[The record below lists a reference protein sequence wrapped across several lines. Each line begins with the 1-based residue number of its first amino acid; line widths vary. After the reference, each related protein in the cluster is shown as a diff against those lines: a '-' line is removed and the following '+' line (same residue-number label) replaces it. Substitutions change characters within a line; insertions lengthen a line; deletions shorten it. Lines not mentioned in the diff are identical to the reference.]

1 MCCHLSIVSAIALCV
16 KGALPVAP
24 RSDQRHI
31 WFWVTK
37 WCTTRIR
44 TPASRKKPFRAPPL
58 NVKERARKTLC
69 NAVAVNAFGERALVW
84 GERGCL
90 RYARVGRVYLQMHHF
105 VKTLKSAF
113 IHNMVHLKM
122 HPTRYA
128 RSALL
133 VRLWKYLI
141 EAVKAGC
148 TQAP

>member
-44 TPASRKKPFRAPPL
+44 TPASRNKPFRAPPL
-58 NVKERARKTLC
+58 KVKERAWKALC

-105 VKTLKSAF
+105 VKTAKIGVYPQHGASKDAS
-113 IHNMVHLKM
+113 
-122 HPTRYA
+122 YA
-128 RSALL
+128 LRAERITGSI
-133 VRLWKYLI
+133 V
-141 EAVKAGC
+141 EMFN
-148 TQAP
+148 